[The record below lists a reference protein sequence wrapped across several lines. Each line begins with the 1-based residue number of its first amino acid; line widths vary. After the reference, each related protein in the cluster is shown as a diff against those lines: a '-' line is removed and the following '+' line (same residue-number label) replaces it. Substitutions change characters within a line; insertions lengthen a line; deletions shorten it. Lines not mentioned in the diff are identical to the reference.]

1 MAWSYRTRRTFTRT
15 ARRSFRRRSVARP
28 RYSHRRRRVRR
39 FNKTT
44 SAYVT
49 LTQNAHWTLF
59 QDETHSGQSGF
70 VRTWNAFQFSPAT
83 VPGFLDYRSTY
94 SHFRIVKAKLFMARS
109 FGESS
114 PGLPS
119 TISPWVVGPLRLR
132 KCRHPRTTPASF
144 VPAQLETDLRQAKWQ
159 KLRYPNSTSLVV
171 PVGFHP
177 YTMIQTYGRV
187 STPVE
192 LPGSVS
198 GRLTG
203 GCRSA
208 GLSLWVPARLL
219 QEA

>member
-1 MAWSYRTRRTFTRT
+1 MTYKMAWSYRTRRTFTRT

-114 PGLPS
+114 PGTTFNYL
-119 TISPWVVGPLRLR
+119 TVGSRPFAA
-132 KCRHPRTTPASF
+132 TQ
-144 VPAQLETDLRQAKWQ
+144 VPA
-159 KLRYPNSTSLVV
+159 P
-171 PVGFHP
+171 
-177 YTMIQTYGRV
+177 
-187 STPVE
+187 
-192 LPGSVS
+192 
-198 GRLTG
+198 
-203 GCRSA
+203 RSHA
-208 GLSLWVPARLL
+208 C
-219 QEA
+219 